1 MILLALTTG
10 MRVGDLIRLRWEDIE
25 LDSGRTHIKQ
35 GKGKKDRVIF
45 IRPNFLS
52 ELVDMSKECDG
63 LVFTMLQRKPVQDQY
78 LRRMIGEKAKKAGIS
93 KRVHFHLLRHTYLT
107 RPYGRRIFGS
117 CRRWPDMRTSAL
129 RKSIGTFP
137 AKMSGKRC

>member
-35 GKGKKDRVIF
+35 GKGKKERVIF
-45 IRPNFLS
+45 IRPNVLS

-63 LVFTMLQRKPVQDQY
+63 LVFTMLQRKPGSRSVY
-78 LRRMIGEKAKKAGIS
+78 TS
-93 KRVHFHLLRHTYLT
+93 TYSGT
-107 RPYGRRIFGS
+107 R
-117 CRRWPDMRTSAL
+117 T
-129 RKSIGTFP
+129 
-137 AKMSGKRC
+137 